1 MSQAVQ
7 IVTSTGE
14 SKSPLPELETFL
26 LGLGRA
32 LVRAGAPV
40 NVVQERLLT
49 VARAYGAPEALVL
62 VFPTFLQ
69 VVAEPG
75 RATMTEDTQ
84 YPEGTLR
91 LDQIAELFDLLHR
104 AEAGRIPLAEAS
116 AMLDR
121 VCAMDRAHGAP
132 VTVAGYVLMT
142 VGVCLLLRSSPVDLL
157 LGVVLS
163 IPVGLL
169 RLCGTQWGSLRAILP
184 VLSALLVSVLAFVA
198 VDRLGVHADLR
209 AVIAPLITFL
219 PGVSITMGVLEVSA
233 GDLVTGASR
242 LVGGMLQLLLL
253 AFGILAGAHAA
264 GWPGMAPLHGHP
276 HDALGLWAPWLGVLV
291 YGLGAAIWKSS
302 KRRLVCWLLL
312 VLYATWIAQMAS
324 AHLVGGYAS
333 GFAGAL
339 VMTIVA
345 FAVER
350 LPAGPPALFSFLP
363 GFWLLVPGAIGL
375 TGLADYL
382 TSPQAVGPHDLASTL
397 AAILAIALGILCG
410 YPVFRSLSRYLPGT
424 PR

>member
-7 IVTSTGE
+7 ILTSTGE
-14 SKSPLPELETFL
+14 SKTPAPELEAFL
-26 LGLGRA
+26 LALGRG

-40 NVVQERLLT
+40 NLVQIRLQN
-49 VARAYGAPEALVL
+49 VARAYGAPRALVL

-75 RATMTEDTQ
+75 KATVTETTQ

-91 LDQIAELFDLLHR
+91 LDQIAELFELVRR
-104 AEAGRIPLAEAS
+104 AEAGRIPLGEAS
-116 AMLDR
+116 EVLRR
-121 VCAMDRAHGAP
+121 VCAMDPPHGVL

-157 LGVVLS
+157 LAVLLS
-163 IPVGLL
+163 APVGLL
-169 RLCGTQWGSLRAILP
+169 RLLGTRWGTLRAILP
-184 VLSALLVSVLAFVA
+184 VLAALVVSVVAFA
-198 VDRLGVHADLR
+198 LVDRLGVHADLR

-242 LVGGMLQLLLL
+242 LIAGMLQLLLL

-264 GWPGMAPLHGHP
+264 GWPRLPSLPGHP
-276 HDALGLWAPWLGVLV
+276 HDVLGMWAPWLGVLV
-291 YGLGAAIWKSS
+291 YGLGAAVWKSS
-302 KRRLVCWLLL
+302 PRHLVGWLLL
-312 VLYATWIAQMAS
+312 VLSTAWIAQMAS

-350 LPAGPPALFSFLP
+350 LPGGPPALFSFLP

-382 TSPQAVGPHDLASTL
+382 TDPQAVGTRDLAAAL

-410 YPVFRSLSRYLPGT
+410 YPLFRSLSRFLPGT
-424 PR
+424 SR